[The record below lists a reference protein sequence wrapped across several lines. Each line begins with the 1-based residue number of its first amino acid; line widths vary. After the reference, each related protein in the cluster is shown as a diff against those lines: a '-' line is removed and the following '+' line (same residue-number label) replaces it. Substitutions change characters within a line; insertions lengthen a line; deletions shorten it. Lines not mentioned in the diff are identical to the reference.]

1 MPELIDILNSIVL
14 LLNFVFMPGLA
25 YGSQLA
31 LGALAV
37 TLVYA
42 ILRFANFAQGDT
54 MAFSTV
60 ITILTTWL
68 LQKWGITLGSVPTA
82 LLALPLAI
90 IVTLIYILLT
100 DKFVYAYY
108 RKQNSKPI
116 TVVMASVGVMFVT
129 GGLVRFIL
137 GPEHHVFADGA
148 RFIITA
154 REFKSMTGLS
164 EGLAI
169 KTSQFLTI
177 TIAILLVSFVFYF
190 LQKTKTGKAMRAYA
204 DNQDL
209 ALLSGIDP
217 DRIVRITWA
226 LAAILSTIA
235 GVLYGLDKGFMANSY
250 HQMLLPMFAAVIVG
264 GIGSP
269 MGAIVGGFVISFS
282 ELILTYAYKKFLI
295 YLLPEVLQPNGL
307 VQFLGTEYKFAVSFV
322 ILVIVLLLRPT
333 GIFKGK
339 VI

>member
-1 MPELIDILNSIVL
+1 MPEFVDIINSVVLIG
-14 LLNFVFMPGLA
+14 NFVVMPALS

-37 TLVYA
+37 TLVYS

-60 ITILTTWL
+60 VTILATWQ
-68 LQKWGITLGSVPTA
+68 LQKMGITFGFLPTA
-82 LLALPLAI
+82 LLAIPVGI
-90 IVTLIYILLT
+90 IACLVYVLIFDRI
-100 DKFVYAYY
+100 VYKYY

-116 TVVMASVGVMFVT
+116 TLVMAAVGVMFVT

-137 GPEHHVFADGA
+137 GPEHHVFSDGE
-148 RFIITA
+148 RFIFTA
-154 REFKSMTGLS
+154 LDFKMATGLS
-164 EGLAI
+164 EGLAV

-177 TIAILLVSFVFYF
+177 IIAILLVGFLFYF
-190 LQKTKTGKAMRAYA
+190 LQKTKTGKAMRAYS

-217 DRIVRITWA
+217 DTVVRVTW
-226 LAAILSTIA
+226 ILVAVLTTIA
-235 GVLYGLDKGFMANSY
+235 GVLYGLDKGFMAIAY
-250 HQMLLPMFAAVIVG
+250 HKMLLPIFAAVIVG

-269 MGAIVGGFVISFS
+269 LGAIVGGFVISFS
-282 ELILTYAYKKFLI
+282 EMTLTYAYKKFLI
-295 YLLPEVLQPNGL
+295 YLLPAAMQPDGL
-307 VQFLGTEYKFAVSFV
+307 MQLLGTEYKHVVSFV

>member
-1 MPELIDILNSIVL
+1 MTDILNAIVL

-60 ITILTTWL
+60 VTILITWL
-68 LQKWGITLGSVPTA
+68 LHKSGITLGFMPTA
-82 LLALPLAI
+82 ILALPFSI
-90 IVTLIYILLT
+90 IICLIYILLA
-100 DKFVYAYY
+100 DKFVYDYY
-108 RKQNSKPI
+108 RRQNSKPI

-154 REFKSMTGLS
+154 GQFKSMTGLS

-169 KTSQFLTI
+169 KTSQFI
-177 TIAILLVSFVFYF
+177 TIIIAVLLVGFVFYF

-217 DRIVRITWA
+217 DRIVRVTWI
-226 LAAILSTIA
+226 LVAILTTIA

-250 HQMLLPMFAAVIVG
+250 HQMLLPIFAAVIVG

-295 YLLPEVLQPNGL
+295 YLLPEILQPDSL

>member
-1 MPELIDILNSIVL
+1 MPGLMDILNAIVL
-14 LLNFVFMPGLA
+14 LLNFVFVPA
-25 YGSQLA
+25 VSYGSQLA

-54 MAFSTV
+54 MAFATV
-60 ITILTTWL
+60 ITILITWL
-68 LQKWGITLGSVPTA
+68 LQRFGIHLGFMPTA
-82 LLALPLAI
+82 LLALPFAILACLGY
-90 IVTLIYILLT
+90 VLLV

-108 RKQNSKPI
+108 RRQNSKPI
-116 TVVMASVGVMFVT
+116 TIVMASVGVMFVT

-137 GPEHHVFADGA
+137 GPEHHIFADGA

-154 REFKSMTGLS
+154 REFRALTGLS

-177 TIAILLVSFVFYF
+177 IIAFLLVGFVFYF

-217 DRIVRITWA
+217 HRIVRVTW
-226 LAAILSTIA
+226 ILTAVLTTIA

-250 HQMLLPMFAAVIVG
+250 HQLLLPTFAAVIVG

-282 ELILTYAYKKFLI
+282 ELILTYAYKKFFI
-295 YLLPEVLQPNGL
+295 YLLPQALQPEGL